1 MYKKEDMIMKKLL
14 CSLFAVALLT
24 GCGTSSNDEKTIRI
38 GASVTPH
45 AEIIESVV
53 PSLEAQGYKVEITQF
68 TDYNTPNKALL
79 EGSLDAN
86 YFQHAPYLEEWL
98 KDAGKEGELVNV
110 FSVHFEPLGIYSSK
124 HQDLIVSNGAKIAIP
139 NDATNGGRA
148 LKLLEAQGIIDLKD
162 GVGIDATISD
172 IENNPKS
179 VEIVPMQA
187 ENCARNLQD
196 VDYAVVNGNNALN
209 ANISDKLLIN
219 EASES
224 EAAKT
229 YANIIAVQKGHE
241 NDEKIQALI
250 QALNSEEVKTFIEKN
265 YGDIVVPLV
274 PSA

>member
-1 MYKKEDMIMKKLL
+1 MKKLL
-14 CSLFAVALLT
+14 CSLFAIAVLT
-24 GCGTSSNDEKTIRI
+24 GCNASSNEEKTIRI

-53 PSLEAQGYKVEITQF
+53 PSLEKQGYKVEITQF
-68 TDYNTPNKALL
+68 TDYNTPNRALL

-98 KDAGKEGELVNV
+98 KDAGKEEELVNI
-110 FSVHFEPLGIYSSK
+110 FSVHFEPLGIYSSN
-124 HQDLIVSNGAKIAIP
+124 HQDINISNGDKIAIP

-148 LKLLEAQGIIDLKD
+148 LKLLEAQGIIGLKE
-162 GVGIDATISD
+162 GVGIEATISD
-172 IENNPKS
+172 IVKNEKS

-187 ENCARNLQD
+187 ESCARNLQD

-209 ANISDKLLIN
+209 ANIKDKLLVN
-219 EASES
+219 EDAKS

-241 NDEKIQALI
+241 NDEKIKALI
-250 QALNSEEVKTFIEKN
+250 DALNSKEVKEFIEKN
-265 YGDIVVPLV
+265 YDDIVVPLV
-274 PSA
+274 PSV